1 MGLLNISNEII
12 AEMENGSSREEIF
25 QKHVKSN
32 PSGAAKYA
40 YCIASIPTAVLRKQY
55 LTINGLLMVLLVL
68 YAAITVLAE
77 LPINMNEPTI
87 FILIKTLLPFI
98 FSYFVFRFHGG
109 IYRLIGLWCS
119 YDLLE
124 SILLNGV
131 TTIADA
137 IRILIVFFV
146 IVLAFYIARK
156 VFPNLKVLGPKR
168 DSSGNYFL

>member
-1 MGLLNISNEII
+1 MGLLNISNEIM
-12 AEMENGSSREEIF
+12 AEMESGSSREEIF
-25 QKHVKSN
+25 KKHVESN

-55 LTINGLLMVLLVL
+55 LTINALLMVLLVL
-68 YAAITVLAE
+68 YAAITVFAE
-77 LPINMNEPTI
+77 LPIDMNKPTI
-87 FILIKTLLPFI
+87 FILITTLLPLI

-109 IYRLIGLWCS
+109 IYRLIGLWCL

-131 TTIADA
+131 STIADA
-137 IRILIVFFV
+137 IRTLIVFFV
-146 IVLAFYIARK
+146 IVLTFYIARK

-168 DSSGNYFL
+168 DSSGNYYL

>member
-1 MGLLNISNEII
+1 MDS
-12 AEMENGSSREEIF
+12 GSSREEIF
-25 QKHVKSN
+25 EKLVKSN

-55 LTINGLLMVLLVL
+55 LTINALLMILLVL
-68 YAAITVLAE
+68 YAATTILAE

-87 FILIKTLLPFI
+87 FILIKTLLPLI

-109 IYRLIGLWCS
+109 IYRLTGLWCL
-119 YDLLE
+119 YDLME

-131 TTIADA
+131 VTIADA
-137 IRILIVFFV
+137 IKIIIVFFI
-146 IVLAFYIARK
+146 IVLTFYIARK

-168 DSSGNYFL
+168 DASGNYFL